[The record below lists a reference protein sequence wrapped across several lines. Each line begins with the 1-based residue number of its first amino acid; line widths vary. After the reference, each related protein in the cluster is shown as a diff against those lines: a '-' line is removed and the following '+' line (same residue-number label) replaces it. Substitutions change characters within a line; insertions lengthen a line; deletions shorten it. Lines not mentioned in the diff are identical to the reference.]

1 MPLITAPITLNAS
14 EVYASLS
21 NMIISQEIFADNIAD
36 GYRSLVDRARVD
48 GGLYGDMKLFVAT
61 DVLRSYAWTGDNEAS
76 NLLNIYRA
84 PDPATQKIELSIFR
98 QIPVT
103 VDYYLSKRAFM
114 GEGVFSAL

>member
-76 NLLNIYRA
+76 NLLNILSMTSLPTVLSLA
-84 PDPATQKIELSIFR
+84 LSLSIQTSIGAQTITQFFL
-98 QIPVT
+98 T
-103 VDYYLSKRAFM
+103 
-114 GEGVFSAL
+114 